1 MNALYMKRATNLQF
15 RDPREL
21 TPASYNLQVSGPPE
35 LTAQILGDKRW
46 ISS

>member
-21 TPASYNLQVSGPPE
+21 TPASYNLKVSGPPV
-35 LTAQILGDKRW
+35 LNVRMPGDKRW
-46 ISS
+46 SSS

>member
-21 TPASYNLQVSGPPE
+21 TPASYTLKVSGPPV
-35 LTAQILGDKRW
+35 LITQILGDKCW